1 MIAFIPNKGEY
12 LGVQDEP
19 DRQEQDDTD
28 QKGVRFAGS
37 GQGTNTMIDPGT
49 PRGAAT
55 PQTIVDRGR
64 KEQSESPRSRLP
76 QARAESV
83 RHSHKKKPDGRV
95 AADIGGIVL
104 TLGASLRSVA
114 QHQCQQETQ
123 QHT

>member
-49 PRGAAT
+49 PRGSAT

-76 QARAESV
+76 QAQAGHGTLMMSNNIDYRIDGGNSTAFV
-83 RHSHKKKPDGRV
+83 IGRV
-95 AADIGGIVL
+95 SWCSAWDRL
-104 TLGASLRSVA
+104 D
-114 QHQCQQETQ
+114 
-123 QHT
+123 